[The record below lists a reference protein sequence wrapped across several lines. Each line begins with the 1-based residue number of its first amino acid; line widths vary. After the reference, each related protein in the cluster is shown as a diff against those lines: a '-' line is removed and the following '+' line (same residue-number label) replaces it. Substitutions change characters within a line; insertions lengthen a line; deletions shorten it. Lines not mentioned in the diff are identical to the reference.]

1 MQGLP
6 GVSPQLRS
14 RPLEGCGAASGT
26 RGGTRLRGTT
36 CERRLG
42 SRRVGFL
49 PSPREAQLCLPGA
62 ASKPAFGRMGGTFRP
77 RLLLAGLQADT
88 HSGRGPKLGGRRSC
102 RHSEHASCPG
112 RLRPGRAGRGR
123 PGSCGGWRG
132 WGLAA
137 EPARRGVAGGAVGPR
152 REHEGRGLGRRS
164 GRGVVRE
171 GAAKIPEGC
180 GIGRRDLGGAG
191 LRRANSW
198 RAWP

>member
-26 RGGTRLRGTT
+26 HGGTRLRGAT

-49 PSPREAQLCLPGA
+49 PPPREAQLCLPGA

-77 RLLLAGLQADT
+77 RLQLAGLQADK

-102 RHSEHASCPG
+102 EDSEHASCPG
-112 RLRPGRAGRGR
+112 RLRPGRARRGR
-123 PGSCGGWRG
+123 PGSCGWLAGRG
-132 WGLAA
+132 GAGGSQPKPRGGAWLEAWSG
-137 EPARRGVAGGAVGPR
+137 PGGNTRGVVLEEDLEGASSGSVR
-152 REHEGRGLGRRS
+152 RRLRRDVVLEDGTWEGRG
-164 GRGVVRE
+164 
-171 GAAKIPEGC
+171 
-180 GIGRRDLGGAG
+180 
-191 LRRANSW
+191 
-198 RAWP
+198 